1 MTIQAMLQSG
11 TARLSGP
18 WLRAPFRQ
26 QRAIAHASRPRRGGS
41 RWALIV
47 LLLIV
52 ADIVLAGAVWSIVQH
67 VAF

>member
-11 TARLSGP
+11 TVRLSGP
-18 WLRAPFRQ
+18 WLRAPFWQRRVIARQ
-26 QRAIAHASRPRRGGS
+26 PRRGGS

-52 ADIVLAGAVWSIVQH
+52 ADIALAGAVWSIVQH
-67 VAF
+67 FAL